1 MRTRTLAGF
10 ARKNVRGS
18 PIYVRSGGQTVS
30 LVPEVST
37 FEGWLGAWSYRI
49 LRPARLY
56 VIDDKG
62 VTAVPLQGSLIRQRT
77 VLMLMLV
84 VAIMMA
90 VSLSRIAARAAVTGR
105 IERSEG

>member
-1 MRTRTLAGF
+1 MEAGGH
-10 ARKNVRGS
+10 ADAHTCR
-18 PIYVRSGGQTVS
+18 
-30 LVPEVST
+30 
-37 FEGWLGAWSYRI
+37 
-49 LRPARLY
+49 LRPEKRAGQSHIRAVGY